1 MKLDRFDLHILAVL
15 QTDGRITKLK
25 LAERI
30 GLSPSPCHE
39 RVKRLEQ
46 AGYIRGYRA
55 LVDLDKLV
63 RAATI
68 FVEITLDSHHA
79 GDFRVFE
86 DAIRETPEVVE
97 CFAIGG
103 GIDYLLK
110 VIARDLDTY
119 QAMIEDLLS
128 RDIGIGRYFTYVV
141 TKPIKQT
148 SPSLGHLLDADIP
161 G

>member
-1 MKLDRFDLHILAVL
+1 MKLDRFDLAILAVL
-15 QTDGRITKLK
+15 QEDGRITKLK

-63 RAATI
+63 KAATI
-68 FVEITLDSHHA
+68 FVEINLDSHHA

-86 DAIRETPEVVE
+86 AAIHETPEVVE

-110 VIARDLDTY
+110 VMVPGLDAYQDL
-119 QAMIEDLLS
+119 IEALLA
-128 RDIGIGRYFTYVV
+128 RDIGIARYFTYVV

-148 SPSLGHLLDADIP
+148 PPPLGRLLE
-161 G
+161 